1 MRKVE
6 DSRRAVA
13 EAVVAAMERDG
24 LSWSREWDSRWTPA
38 NAVTGRPYR
47 GLNRIALAA
56 AGASLDTP
64 DGRWV
69 TYGQAAKAGWHVQKG
84 ERASASV
91 EYWTRWCRTHD
102 GRVVDEARAR
112 ELVRDGREDEEI
124 LRDARLA
131 PRVTPV
137 FHSGQVSG
145 IPAMAAHGHA
155 GEPTEIVDALIASS
169 RCPVR
174 EARSDEAYY
183 SPSADEIVI
192 PQRTQFKT
200 LDGYVRVLAHEMAH
214 STARVVGRDTS
225 TYGTDLA
232 ARAHEELVAE
242 LGSVFV
248 CSDLGLSGAAA
259 ADDPGA
265 KTALEQHAAYL
276 KSWMSALRD
285 DQDELA
291 RASSE
296 AQKAADTI
304 EARLPKGLV
313 PSGAAG
319 RETDME
325 GQRELDAERRKEEE
339 ARERRE
345 REERERAERR
355 RQGERRQAMQR
366 NAARQRHAQRQR

>member
-145 IPAMAAHGHA
+145 IPAMATHSHA
-155 GEPTEIVDALIASS
+155 GEPAGIVEALVASS

-174 EARSDEAYY
+174 EARSDDAYY

-200 LDGYVRVLAHEMAH
+200 LDGYARVLAHEMAH

-296 AQKAADTI
+296 AQRAADAI

-313 PSGAAG
+313 PSGTAG